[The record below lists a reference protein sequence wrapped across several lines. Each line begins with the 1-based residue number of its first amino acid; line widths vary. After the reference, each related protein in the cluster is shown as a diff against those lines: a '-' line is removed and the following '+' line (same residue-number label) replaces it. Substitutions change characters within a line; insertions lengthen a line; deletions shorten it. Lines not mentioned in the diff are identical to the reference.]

1 MTRHLL
7 HVGFPK
13 AGSTFLQRWFEA
25 HPQLAYLEGGIAG
38 FRDVYAV
45 SRAAAGAVTP
55 PPRYRVTSSETLVAP
70 RSDAGTGVVVDFDRL
85 RGVDVAALQRRACAI
100 LSELLPGAVVLI
112 VTRGFRSMILSSY
125 SQYVRSG
132 GDVDLT
138 DLIASSLGGSMQ
150 MDDAWHYDQVIAM
163 YRQAFGSENVVVMP
177 YELLR
182 EDPARFTTWLAE
194 RLGIEPLSG
203 SSSRVN
209 ESLSPAEM
217 YWYPRFHRLVRT
229 LRSRRLYERY
239 VRLTFANRLK
249 GPIAVLRKMRPRSV
263 VTPAMIPDEV
273 LEGFRGRAE
282 SLREHPLFAAYLREY
297 LLD

>member
-7 HVGFPK
+7 HIGYPK

-45 SRAAAGAVTP
+45 SLAAATVTSP
-55 PPRYRVTSSETLVAP
+55 ARYRVTSSETLVAP
-70 RSDAGTGVVVDFDRL
+70 PPDPGSGIVIDFDRL
-85 RGVDVAALQRRACAI
+85 RGVDVAALQRIACEI

-132 GDVDLT
+132 GHVDLA
-138 DLIASSLGGSMQ
+138 DLIATSLGGSMQ

-163 YRQAFGSENVVVMP
+163 YREAFGSENVVVMP

-182 EDPARFTTWLAE
+182 EDSTRFTSWLAE

-209 ESLSPAEM
+209 ESLSAAEM
-217 YWYPRFHRLVRT
+217 YWYPRFHRVVRT
-229 LRSRRLYERY
+229 TRSRHLYERY
-239 VRLTFANRLK
+239 VRLAFANRLK
-249 GPIAVLRKMRPRSV
+249 GPIAVLQKIRPRGL
-263 VTPAMIPDEV
+263 VTPAMIPDE
-273 LEGFRGRAE
+273 LLAGFRGRAE
-282 SLREHPLFAAYLREY
+282 SLRENPLYAAYLREY